1 MAKAKRKTDT
11 RGPLQKI
18 EAPTPEQVG
27 AFAPVDITDKAA
39 NGRTICI
46 GKAFRRV
53 VMIDLLLKQEILDT
67 AQHKALK
74 HYRHHADVADRS
86 PLKDSLN
93 KAPGGGTGIPSIE
106 VLNAVRVAADCER
119 AAGSLRD
126 ILRAVVVDD
135 VSLSQWAMMR
145 GGARQEGARIKPHK
159 KQLAIAQL
167 EIKMAAVRVRNE
179 LDGGR

>member
-1 MAKAKRKTDT
+1 MAKAAKKT
-11 RGPLQKI
+11 KI
-18 EAPTPEQVG
+18 DIEGPTPEQAG
-27 AFAPVDITDKAA
+27 AFVQTDITDKAA

-53 VMIDLLLKQEILDT
+53 VMIDLLMKQNILDLGM
-67 AQHKALK
+67 HKALK

-93 KAPGGGTGIPSIE
+93 KAPGGGTGIPSVE

-135 VSLSQWAMMR
+135 LSLSQWAMR
-145 GGARQEGARIKPHK
+145 TGTRQEGARIKPHK
-159 KQLAIAQL
+159 KALQIAQL
-167 EIKMAAVRVRNE
+167 EIRMAAVRVRNE
-179 LDGGR
+179 LDYGRA

>member
-1 MAKAKRKTDT
+1 MGRKANTAR
-11 RGPLQKI
+11 KI
-18 EAPTPEQVG
+18 EIESPTPEQAG
-27 AFAPVDITDKAA
+27 AFVQVDITDKAP

-53 VMIDLLLKQEILDT
+53 VMIDHLAKQGLFSDAE
-67 AQHKALK
+67 HKALK

-93 KAPGGGTGIPSIE
+93 KAPGGGTGCPSID
-106 VLNAVRVAADCER
+106 VLNAVRVTTDCEK

-135 VSLSQWAMMR
+135 VSLSQWAMR
-145 GGARQEGARIKPHK
+145 AGTRQEGARIKPHK
-159 KQLAIAQL
+159 KALQIAQL

-179 LDGGR
+179 LDGGRF